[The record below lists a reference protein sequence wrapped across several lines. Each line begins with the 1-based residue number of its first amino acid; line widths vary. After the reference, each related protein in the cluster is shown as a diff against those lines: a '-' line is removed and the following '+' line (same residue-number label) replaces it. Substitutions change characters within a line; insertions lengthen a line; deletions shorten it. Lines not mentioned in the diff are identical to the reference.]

1 MEKKDQKQNEDW
13 EDVESMPPLTSRP
26 PNTDA
31 EPGYQTKREIKDFQ
45 RLSSLYEAS
54 IRNDTV
60 KKLRGGLT
68 KRTHSD

>member
-13 EDVESMPPLTSRP
+13 EDVESMPPLTCR
-26 PNTDA
+26 PNTEA
-31 EPGYQTKREIKDFQ
+31 EQGYLTKREIKDLQ

-60 KKLRGGLT
+60 KKRGT
-68 KRTHSD
+68 ITRRTHD